1 MMKSFDESFKIN
13 HNSNWLYIPGHPYRV
28 LIIGGSESSK
38 TNVLVNLIKHQRL
51 DMDKNLFKCQRSIW
65 IKVSISYQRMGK
77 VKIEK
82 LENPKAFIEYSQ
94 TIDDV

>member
-1 MMKSFDESFKIN
+1 MMKSFDESVKIN
-13 HNSNWLYIPGHPYRV
+13 HNSNLLYIPGHPYRV
-28 LIIGGSESSK
+28 LIIGGSESAK

-51 DMDKNLFKCQRSIW
+51 DMDKNLSKCQRSIW

-77 VKIEK
+77 VKIKK